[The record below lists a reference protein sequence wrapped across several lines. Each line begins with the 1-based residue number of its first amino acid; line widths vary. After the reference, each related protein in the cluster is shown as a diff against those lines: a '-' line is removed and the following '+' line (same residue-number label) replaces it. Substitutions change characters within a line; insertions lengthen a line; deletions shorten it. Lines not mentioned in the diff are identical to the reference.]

1 MADTLGPLSRPQWG
15 GPNSDIDLHIEQH
28 LGIVDKTFSYSSKMA
43 QYMNSKNLR
52 GTNTAR
58 IDRLGDVS
66 VGGRRSGE
74 TLDASV
80 VHNDKY
86 NLVVDTV
93 LYTRHRIDKFDDWT
107 TSLDTRREYAEL
119 DGTALAKQFDQACL
133 IAAMKAGDYV
143 PPTHLDGAFHEG
155 IIQPV
160 SIVGDLANGEADADA
175 LVYAHRKSVEE
186 LINRD
191 LGDRVHSEGVTFVTP
206 ALFTTLMEHKRLMNV
221 DFGANMGNSFVGG
234 RIAMMNGIRVVE
246 TPRIPTAAI
255 TSNPLGSSFNV
266 SAAEARRQIITLI
279 PSLSLVTAQVHP
291 LDAKYWEDDE
301 NFSWVLDTFQSY
313 NIGARRPDSIALVDV
328 TVTG

>member
-1 MADTLGPLSRPQWG
+1 MAATLGPISRPQWA
-15 GPNSDIDLHIEQH
+15 GPNSDVDIHLEEH
-28 LGIVDKTFSYSSKMA
+28 LGIVDKTFAYSSKMA
-43 QYMNSKNLR
+43 SYMNIRALR

-58 IDRLGDVS
+58 IDRLGDVT
-66 VGGRRSGE
+66 VGGRKSGE

-107 TSLDTRREYAEL
+107 SSLDTRREYAEL
-119 DGTALAKQFDQACL
+119 DGTALAKQFDQACF

-143 PPTHLDGAFHEG
+143 APTHLAGAFNNG
-155 IIQPV
+155 IIEPV
-160 SIVGDLANGEADADA
+160 SIVGDLANGEADADK
-175 LVYAHRKSVEE
+175 LVYAHRKSIEDLV
-186 LINRD
+186 NRD
-191 LGDRVHSEGVTFVTP
+191 LGDRVYGEGVTFVTP

-221 DFGANMGNSFVGG
+221 DFGAQMGNSFVGG

-255 TSNPLGSSFNV
+255 TANPLGSAFNV
-266 SAAEARRQIITLI
+266 SAAEARRQMITLI
-279 PSLSLVTAQVHP
+279 PSLSLVTAQVHA
-291 LDAKYWEDDE
+291 LDAKYWEDEE
-301 NFSWVLDTFQSY
+301 NFAWVLDTFQSY